1 MPRESSCCSGPKA
14 WACAGEGS
22 GSAKAAWTA
31 QLGPWLHLRGC
42 DVLSF
47 GKSDAT
53 RRGEVNQADRRAF
66 CDLYI
71 EAVELWTL
79 TTPLYD
85 AHDATHS
92 TLPHPH
98 ALCTNCNIHHCSA
111 RMNLQLS
118 RDYIL
123 RHTLAPEAAA
133 LGVTLGAHFF
143 LALDAASTIRGRG
156 VGLGSLSLLTSSR
169 RK

>member
-53 RRGEVNQADRRAF
+53 RRRGKSSQPSGILRF
-66 CDLYI
+66 IYI
-71 EAVELWTL
+71 EAVELWTP

-85 AHDATHS
+85 AHDATYS
-92 TLPHPH
+92 TLPQPH
-98 ALCTNCNIHHCSA
+98 ALCTNCYIHDCTA

-156 VGLGSLSLLTSSR
+156 VGLGSFSLSTSSR